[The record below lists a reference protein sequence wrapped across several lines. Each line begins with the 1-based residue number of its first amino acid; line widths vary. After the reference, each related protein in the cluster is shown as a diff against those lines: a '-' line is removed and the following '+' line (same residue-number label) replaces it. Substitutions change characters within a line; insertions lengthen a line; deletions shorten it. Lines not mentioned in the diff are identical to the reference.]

1 VTGGHCGFRRAR
13 RPEQV
18 EARRA
23 AILDAAVA
31 MLRERPIS
39 EISLRELSERIGL
52 AKSNVLRY
60 FDSREAIFLEVLDQV
75 WGDWLDGLEADF
87 DTLSAPAEGYRRE
100 VEVAA
105 TVAAALIRD
114 PLLCEL
120 LAAMAGVLERNISV
134 DFARAFKERAY
145 AIVERAEA
153 LVRRRLP
160 ALSEAGAAH
169 FVASVGVLLAGLWP
183 HARPTEA
190 VATVMAERGLR
201 DARAMFAEV
210 FTQSLINQLVGI
222 AVREAGVVGV
232 ADVAGVA
239 GPR

>member
-1 VTGGHCGFRRAR
+1 MSGGHCGFRRAR

-39 EISLRELSERIGL
+39 DISLRELSERIGL

-75 WGDWLDGLEADF
+75 WGDWLDSLEAEF
-87 DTLSAPAEGYRRE
+87 AAPPEPAEGYRRE
-100 VEVAA
+100 AEVAA

-134 DFARAFKERAY
+134 DFARAFKQRAR
-145 AIVERAEA
+145 ANAGRAEA

-160 ALSEAGAAH
+160 ELSEAGAAQ
-169 FVASVGVLLAGLWP
+169 FVAAVGVLLAGLWP

-190 VATVMAERGLR
+190 VATVMAEYGLP
-201 DARAMFAEV
+201 DARAMFADM

-222 AVREAGVVGV
+222 AVREYGA
-232 ADVAGVA
+232 ADVTGVA

>member
-1 VTGGHCGFRRAR
+1 VNTGHCGFRRAR

-39 EISLRELSERIGL
+39 DISLRELSERIGL

-75 WGDWLDGLEADF
+75 WGDWLDALEAEF
-87 DTLSAPAEGYRRE
+87 DTLTAPADGYRRE

-105 TVAAALIRD
+105 TLAAALIRD

-134 DFARAFKERAY
+134 DFARAFKQRAR
-145 AIVERAEA
+145 VSSERAEA

-160 ALSEAGAAH
+160 ALSEAGAAQ
-169 FVASVGVLLAGLWP
+169 FVGSAAVLLAGLWP
-183 HARPTEA
+183 HAHPTEA
-190 VATVMAERGLR
+190 VATVMAEHGIA
-201 DARAMFAEV
+201 DAHAMFVEM
-210 FTQSLINQLVGI
+210 FTQSLVNQLVGI
-222 AVREAGVVGV
+222 AVRD
-232 ADVAGVA
+232 ADAADVTGVAGVA
-239 GPR
+239 GLR

>member
-39 EISLRELSERIGL
+39 DISLRELSERIGL

-75 WGDWLDGLEADF
+75 WGDWLDALEADF

-134 DFARAFKERAY
+134 DFARAFKQRAY
-145 AIVERAEA
+145 AIVERAEV

-160 ALSEAGAAH
+160 GLSEAGVAQ
-169 FVASVGVLLAGLWP
+169 FVASVGVLLTGLWP

-190 VATVMAERGLR
+190 VAIVMAERGLP
-201 DARAMFAEV
+201 DARAMFAEM
-210 FTQSLINQLVGI
+210 FTESLTNQLVGI
-222 AVREAGVVGV
+222 AVREAGVVAV
-232 ADVAGVA
+232 ANVAGVA

>member
-1 VTGGHCGFRRAR
+1 MTGHCGFRRAR

-18 EARRA
+18 EARRV

-39 EISLRELSERIGL
+39 DISLRELSERIGL

-75 WGDWLDGLEADF
+75 WGDWLDALEAEF
-87 DTLSAPAEGYRRE
+87 ATLAAPAEGHRRE

-134 DFARAFKERAY
+134 DFARAFKQRAR
-145 AIVERAEA
+145 ANAARAEA

-190 VATVMAERGLR
+190 VATVMAEYGAP
-201 DARAMFAEV
+201 DAPAMFTEM
-210 FTQSLINQLVGI
+210 FTRSLVNQLVGI
-222 AVREAGVVGV
+222 TVREVEATG
-232 ADVAGVA
+232 VAGVA
-239 GPR
+239 APR